1 MYEKENNRTELKHK
15 TVTLAMNAFATKGIK
30 GVTMDDIAMGLGIS
44 KRTLY
49 EMFEDKEELLIACML
64 EHQREKN
71 VFVNEVHCCPEK
83 FYHSLSCVGPSPSG
97 TLAVRSV

>member
-1 MYEKENNRTELKHK
+1 
-15 TVTLAMNAFATKGIK
+15 MNAFATKGIK

-64 EHQREKN
+64 EHQR
-71 VFVNEVHCCPEK
+71 
-83 FYHSLSCVGPSPSG
+83 
-97 TLAVRSV
+97 